1 MIIWSYYHIH
11 ENEWCVSIN
20 GISSL
25 HEVAHFFSQYYNLII
40 LQLQYEEVRSR
51 TVYYKRMLKRQVF
64 DDCHQ
69 QFWYQRHSIA
79 YDDSCYGTV
88 GTFYACGSGGSN
100 DVRACVFTVT
110 SAPDWR
116 RTLSKECTVPPTRLP
131 WTLFAFERPRPV
143 KERAI
148 SQCTLE

>member
-1 MIIWSYYHIH
+1 M
-11 ENEWCVSIN
+11 SIN

-40 LQLQYEEVRSR
+40 LLCGQELYLI
-51 TVYYKRMLKRQVF
+51 YKRMLKRQVF

-110 SAPDWR
+110 SAPD
-116 RTLSKECTVPPTRLP
+116 
-131 WTLFAFERPRPV
+131 
-143 KERAI
+143 
-148 SQCTLE
+148 